1 MQDASAAN
9 RASRRMQAD
18 KVQHSGHASRSDG
31 ALCRGALRCRGVL
44 RSAANVLALILG
56 LGLCGV
62 PNMTHASDASA
73 KATPPVAK
81 SVEETRSTM
90 RNIYATLT
98 TAFRLSLNEVDFGNP
113 AKRQEVTQA
122 LKALA
127 ENAAFLRDHELQ
139 LGEDDDY
146 LRRSLADDARESLI
160 AYERGHYEES
170 RFILYGMTENCI
182 SCHSKRPG
190 DTDFDFAKNFSKDL
204 RDAGVL
210 LEDRAR
216 IETATR
222 QFDTA
227 LKTYEEMFRA
237 KSMTAAQIELN
248 GALLRYLKIAL
259 RVKRDPQRAIATLKR
274 FAKRADTP
282 RYLKNQIA
290 VWVTSLD
297 DIHKTPQASVDLLKA
312 AEAMMQKAALQSQ
325 FPEDPDS
332 FVYYI
337 EASGLLHRYVQAKPK
352 EKADLAK
359 AFFLL
364 GVAESHIG
372 YSYWLSE
379 TDHFLETAIRVD
391 PKGPHAER
399 AYTYLESFTYAGWT
413 GSGGEQLPDDVKAH
427 LAELRGLIDA
437 PPKKKH

>member
-1 MQDASAAN
+1 MQAVSAAHRVN
-9 RASRRMQAD
+9 RRTKAKMQCSWNMLRD
-18 KVQHSGHASRSDG
+18 VG
-31 ALCRGALRCRGVL
+31 ALCRREALRRVVH
-44 RSAANVLALILG
+44 VLALTLG
-56 LGLCGV
+56 LGVCGV
-62 PNMTHASDASA
+62 SSATHASDAPV
-73 KATPPVAK
+73 KAAPTTGK
-81 SVEETRSTM
+81 SMEETRSTM

-98 TAFRLSLNEVDFGNP
+98 TAFRLSLNEADFGNP

-182 SCHSKRPG
+182 SCHSKRPN
-190 DTDFDFAKNFSKDL
+190 DADFDLAKNFSKDL

-259 RVKRDPQRAIATLKR
+259 RVKRDPQRAISTLKR
-274 FAKRADTP
+274 FEKRADTP

-290 VWVTSLD
+290 AWVASLE
-297 DIHKTPQASVDLLKA
+297 DIRKAPPQTDLLKA
-312 AEAMMQKAALQSQ
+312 GEAMMQKAMLQSQ

-337 EASGLLHRYVQAKPK
+337 EASGILHRYVQTKPK
-352 EKADLAK
+352 EKADLAR

-391 PKGPHAER
+391 PKGPYAEK

-427 LAELRGLIDA
+427 LAELRALIDA
-437 PPKKKH
+437 PSKKKH